1 MPGFDFDDPLTKL
14 NLIGKRRSEILS
26 KHQISSIRDII
37 YYFPRKHL
45 DRTNITSIQ
54 NIERGNRYNI
64 IGKIETLGEKST
76 RFKKIFQVIISD
88 GTGFITLTWFN
99 SSGFIKKL
107 FKKGDTVAI
116 HGKVDWYNG
125 FVINHPEF
133 DRLDYDENPI
143 NTGLIIPIYSLTN
156 ELRSCGIE
164 QRVIR
169 KIVLES
175 LSKI

>member
-88 GTGFITLTWFN
+88 GTGFITLT
-99 SSGFIKKL
+99 
-107 FKKGDTVAI
+107 
-116 HGKVDWYNG
+116 
-125 FVINHPEF
+125 
-133 DRLDYDENPI
+133 
-143 NTGLIIPIYSLTN
+143 
-156 ELRSCGIE
+156 
-164 QRVIR
+164 
-169 KIVLES
+169 
-175 LSKI
+175 